1 VPHTLVVYRPGRR
14 ADDALRRLVE
24 AAQRRGGRLTVLTPL
39 AQEPEDRRCCDTRS
53 VMWNEI
59 CRDLARENLA
69 RARNAVAG
77 DDAVEL
83 GVLPFAGRS
92 LADAVI
98 REAVAREA
106 DEVAL
111 AAALGPLER
120 LRLRRRSPVPVRA

>member
-1 VPHTLVVYRPGRR
+1 VPHTLVVYRPGPR
-14 ADDALRRLVE
+14 ADSALRELAE
-24 AAQRRGGRLTVLTPL
+24 SAHGGGIRLTVLTPL
-39 AQEPEDRRCCDTRS
+39 AQESEQRGCCDTRS

-69 RARNAVAG
+69 RAKRAVAAEDG
-77 DDAVEL
+77 MEF
-83 GVLPFAGRS
+83 GVLPFAGHG

-111 AAALGPLER
+111 VARLGPLER
-120 LRLRRRSPVPVRA
+120 RRLRRRSPVPVRA

>member
-1 VPHTLVVYRPGRR
+1 VPHTLVVYRPGGR
-14 ADDALRRLVE
+14 ADGALRRLAQ
-24 AAQRRGGRLTVLTPL
+24 AAHRRGGRLTVLTPL
-39 AQEPEDRRCCDTRS
+39 AQEPEDRLCCDTRS

-59 CRDLARENLA
+59 CRDLARANLA
-69 RARNAVAG
+69 QARDTIAG

-83 GVLPFAGRS
+83 GVLPFPGHS

-120 LRLRRRSPVPVRA
+120 LRLRRRSPVPVRS